1 MPFPSV
7 TFGQFLEVATKQE
20 LEQFAALLQ
29 GYLSVEHDENGHH
42 TDLTAESATL
52 TGDLVVAGNGTF
64 GTTVEVGDQ
73 ALVGS
78 NRPGAG
84 IDMEVSSDSHWRII
98 AFDSSPIAPSRELN
112 FIDRLDTGQTC
123 AIKFYYDPG
132 NTRYVIGPG
141 SGITLQIGDGTLGRI
156 ADIISSGGLYER
168 SRSVALG
175 TYSTFTPALAFG
187 GGSTGLTYA
196 SRAGHITR
204 VGDFAVAEISIALSA
219 KGSSTGTATVTGL
232 TANAAANTVGDLDCA
247 TGMVGLTGAPR
258 IVLAASGSTLTFV
271 QTTATGRSA
280 LDDTHFSDTSDVRI
294 NILYRV

>member
-1 MPFPSV
+1 
-7 TFGQFLEVATKQE
+7 
-20 LEQFAALLQ
+20 
-29 GYLSVEHDENGHH
+29 
-42 TDLTAESATL
+42 
-52 TGDLVVAGNGTF
+52 
-64 GTTVEVGDQ
+64 
-73 ALVGS
+73 
-78 NRPGAG
+78 
-84 IDMEVSSDSHWRII
+84 MEVSSDSHWRII

-271 QTTATGRSA
+271 QTTATGRTA